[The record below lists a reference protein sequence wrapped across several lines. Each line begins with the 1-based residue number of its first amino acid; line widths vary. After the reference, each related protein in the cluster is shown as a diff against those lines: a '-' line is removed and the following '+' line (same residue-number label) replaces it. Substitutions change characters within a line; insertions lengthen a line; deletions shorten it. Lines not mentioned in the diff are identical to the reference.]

1 MSVIRVS
8 QVAQKNGSGILQK
21 FSIAIGAFVILFGVS
36 SIGSSAEAAVHHYYP
51 KMHSKLSFS
60 GHHHHY
66 RLRSAT
72 RGIRRRLA
80 YARRKHLAYAHRKHW
95 GRHLAYRTYRHHS
108 FRQRYGWVSPAH
120 VAHYPRITPR
130 QAERAGEYQRGA
142 FYTGQ
147 GGQAPASNI
156 LSTAR
161 RYLGLGNVTGSHRP
175 WCADFVNMVLR
186 KTGHETSGSGMV
198 QSMLHV
204 GHRVSSPRP
213 GDLVVM
219 RGHVTIFAGYGP
231 RGFVGLGGNQHHRVA
246 MSNFPMRSVVAF
258 VRP

>member
-1 MSVIRVS
+1 MSVKEVS
-8 QVAQKNGSGILQK
+8 EVASSSKGSLFRKI
-21 FSIAIGAFVILFGVS
+21 SMAVGAFVILFGVNSIS
-36 SIGSSAEAAVHHYYP
+36 STAEAAGRHYYP
-51 KMHSKLSFS
+51 KLHSKLSFS
-60 GHHHHY
+60 GHHHHRRY
-66 RLRSAT
+66 ARSA
-72 RGIRRRLA
+72 RHGLRRRLA
-80 YARRKHLAYAHRKHW
+80 YRHRQLRERHFAHHE
-95 GRHLAYRTYRHHS
+95 YRHHRFGS
-108 FRQRYGWVSPAH
+108 VRFSRAQAS
-120 VAHYPRITPR
+120 HYPRITRPQSGVDYR
-130 QAERAGEYQRGA
+130 VGEGA
-142 FYTGQ
+142 SSSVL
-147 GGQAPASNI
+147 AV
-156 LSTAR
+156 AR

-186 KTGHETSGSGMV
+186 KTGHATSGSGMV
-198 QSMLHV
+198 GSMLHV